1 MLRELAIF
9 ALGYTLGG
17 GRDRRRPFPIVSLTI
32 AGVAF
37 LAIVVGTVIA
47 AMIVLWILIGTF
59 KFLRMLGRAIA
70 LAIFRKR

>member
-17 GRDRRRPFPIVSLTI
+17 GRDRQRPFPIVTFALG
-32 AGVAF
+32 AVAF

-59 KFLRMLGRAIA
+59 KFLWMIGRAIA
-70 LAIFRKR
+70 LAILRKR